1 MAELTNDFAWSKS
14 RDEVFRA
21 CPRQYHFRYYGSWGG
36 WEATAPEPTYQLYVL
51 KQLKTR
57 AMWAGERVHACIQRT
72 LQNLRRGI
80 DVLNP
85 QKIIEVTI
93 AQMREDYRSS
103 QQGNY
108 WKMPKSCA
116 LFEHE
121 YGLAVAPE
129 QWRQTAADVET
140 CLHNFYTS
148 DLFAKLR
155 SVPRTEWLDIEE
167 LGQFATEGVKV
178 WVKIDCSF
186 REGERVRIIDW
197 KTGRSM
203 SDENTLQLVC
213 YSLYAQQKWG
223 VAIEQVRPAE
233 CYLLVNRI
241 QDYEVSAG
249 DVEAAKAYLRG
260 SVADMHSLLADM
272 DRNVPLAEAAF
283 EKTDSLREC
292 RRCNFVGPCRP
303 EVLAELR
310 AGTEAGAAEP
320 GP

>member
-1 MAELTNDFAWSKS
+1 MAELTNDYAWSKS

-36 WEATAPEPTYQLYVL
+36 WEATAPERTRNLYVL

-57 AMWAGERVHACIQRT
+57 AMWAGERVHSCIQHT

-85 QKIIEVTI
+85 QKIIEMTVSG
-93 AQMREDYRSS
+93 MREDYRSS

-121 YGLAVAPE
+121 YGIPVAKA
-129 QWRQTAADVET
+129 QWQQTSADVQT

-155 SVPRTEWLDIEE
+155 SVPRREWLEIEE
-167 LGQFATEGVKV
+167 LAKFEVDGVYV
-178 WVKIDCSF
+178 WVQIDCSF

-197 KTGRSM
+197 KTGRRMAEES
-203 SDENTLQLVC
+203 TIQLVC
-213 YSLYAQQKWG
+213 YTLYAQHKWG
-223 VAIEQVRPAE
+223 VPIEQVRPGE
-233 CYLLVNRI
+233 CYLLVNRV
-241 QDYEVSAG
+241 QDFEISAS
-249 DVEAAKAYLRG
+249 DIENATAYIRG
-260 SVADMHSLLADM
+260 SVADMQSLLADIA
-272 DRNVPLAEAAF
+272 RNEPLAEEAF
-283 EKTDSLREC
+283 EKTDDLREC

-303 EVLAELR
+303 ELLPAMRGEP
-310 AGTEAGAAEP
+310 AAEE
-320 GP
+320 